1 MPRPRFTESQWRE
14 KAARARAQ
22 IEAARAAGLLP
33 PTEDDES

>member
-1 MPRPRFTESQWRE
+1 MKRDRTPAEWAAMRE
-14 KAARARAQ
+14 KAQRQ